1 MDISELLGDAERR
14 GFTHNFAVEGERLC
28 SRESGEKFAPED
40 AVIIWSQAVDQGT
53 DPGDDATIYLI
64 ETTSGRKGYLLVS
77 DAFHTDPRKTAF
89 LKCIARRGRNPGST
103 S

>member
-28 SRESGEKFAPED
+28 SRDSGEEFAADD
-40 AVIIWSQAVDQGT
+40 AVIVWSQAVDQGT

-64 ETTSGRKGYLLVS
+64 ETTTGRKGFLLVA
-77 DAFHTDPRKTAF
+77 DAFHADPRKSAF
-89 LKCIARRGRNPGST
+89 LESIARHGANPGSA
-103 S
+103 